1 MSISGV
7 DRSENSTALTERFAS
22 IFRPLISRSVRTS
35 FASQQE
41 TKVDNSETAQSDTRD
56 IYNEEYFEGNRS
68 KSNYS
73 GYAEASYGPS
83 RMLAECLYK
92 FFRPLNSLNG
102 GCAVGHDVKR
112 MAELGV
118 DAHGVD
124 ISDWAVQ
131 YADTPRI
138 KQADFS
144 TGLIP
149 GQYDLVYSYDVVEHI
164 MPERLGF
171 AVSNLWQATK
181 RDLLIVPATYE
192 NGETFDP
199 DEPTHLIFEPYKWWV
214 EFITAQTGARF
225 DEEATKRFSEEEHSK
240 EFAYSHRAMIF
251 TRIGA

>member
-1 MSISGV
+1 M
-7 DRSENSTALTERFAS
+7 DLARSYKL
-22 IFRPLISRSVRTS
+22 FRPTKLSVRRLHPTQDS
-35 FASQQE
+35 NNRE
-41 TKVDNSETAQSDTRD
+41 TKMDNTGAEQSETRAV
-56 IYNEEYFEGNRS
+56 YNEEYFEGNRS

-83 RMLAECLYK
+83 RMLAECVYK

-112 MAELGV
+112 LAELGV

-138 KQADFS
+138 KQADFA

-164 MPERLGF
+164 LPERLGF
-171 AVSNLWQATK
+171 AINNLWQATK

-225 DEEATKRFSEEEHSK
+225 DEEATKRFADEYHSK
-240 EFAYSHRAMIF
+240 EFGYSHRVMIF

>member
-1 MSISGV
+1 MNISGA
-7 DRSENSTALTERFAS
+7 DEGST
-22 IFRPLISRSVRTS
+22 RSV
-35 FASQQE
+35 
-41 TKVDNSETAQSDTRD
+41 
-56 IYNEEYFEGNRS
+56 YNKEYFEGNRS

-83 RMLAECLYK
+83 RILAECLYK
-92 FFRPLNSLNG
+92 FFRPLNAFNG

-112 MAELGV
+112 MAELGI

-124 ISDWAVQ
+124 ISDWAVE
-131 YADTPRI
+131 YADTPRVG
-138 KQADFS
+138 QGDFS
-144 TGLIP
+144 TSLIP

-164 MPERLGF
+164 VPERLGF

-199 DEPTHLIFEPYKWWV
+199 DEPTHLTFQPYAWWV
-214 EFITAQTGARF
+214 KFIVAQTGARF
-225 DEEATKRFSEEEHSK
+225 DEEATKRFAEEEHSK
-240 EFAYSHRAMIF
+240 TFAYSHRAMIF

>member
-22 IFRPLISRSVRTS
+22 IFRPLISRSVPTS

-92 FFRPLNSLNG
+92 FFRPLNSFNG